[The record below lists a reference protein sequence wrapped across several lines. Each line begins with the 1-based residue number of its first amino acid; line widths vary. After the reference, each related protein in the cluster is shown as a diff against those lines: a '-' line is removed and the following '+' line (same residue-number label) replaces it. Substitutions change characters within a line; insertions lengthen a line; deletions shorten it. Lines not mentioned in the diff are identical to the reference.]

1 MFKISEVIHVFKTLT
16 PITSACLNS
25 ATKHYQRQ
33 RQSQRQECTS
43 SASIRTNFWAC
54 CCPWILMCTS
64 CTLLCACFWVAS
76 EHFHYSTLWLQWIS
90 GCGSFQAF
98 FQKTFPELWVLEG
111 CTELHFWILKHFWSQ
126 GCATGCP
133 SIFCADL
140 LLEIKLV
147 IFSQYEHH
155 ILTDPRNAQGPC
167 QGFILTQ
174 GLSHPSPICM
184 CYASASHAA
193 YTWIA
198 NFSGMCV
205 CSDGKFVC
213 KRKPLFHL
221 EQNSREGHCRTK
233 QACYIETN
241 ISNK

>member
-1 MFKISEVIHVFKTLT
+1 MKSFMFSRLWHLLLQLASTVPWNIIKDKDKDKDKSAHLAHLLG
-16 PITSACLNS
+16 PIFGLVAALGSWCVPVALYFAPACLLGG
-25 ATKHYQRQ
+25 QRTF
-33 RQSQRQECTS
+33 S
-43 SASIRTNFWAC
+43 
-54 CCPWILMCTS
+54 L
-64 CTLLCACFWVAS
+64 
-76 EHFHYSTLWLQWIS
+76 FHIVIAMNLRVWELP
-90 GCGSFQAF
+90 GFLP
-98 FQKTFPELWVLEG
+98 KTFPELWVLEG